1 MDRVAPQRY
10 VAWLERYARTILA
23 ISGAL
28 VAVSVYLAAF
38 HLPVYADLSDLLPS
52 DVPAIRD
59 LRRLEARLD
68 AKDSMVA
75 ITLAVDPSERALAA
89 NELATEVAALDRQLV
104 ARVDFDDRD
113 ERDFVRAHAGLY
125 IPLDDLQATER
136 ALAKD
141 IAAAKL
147 KANPLYIDLDDRP
160 ADTTEL
166 DGLRAKRRD
175 AEAKLARSRYVS
187 ADGRSSVMVI
197 STAFRATDTAADRAL
212 QDALDRTAVA
222 VRLRHPAVAIAFAG
236 GVTQT
241 LAEHDSLVKGMLVS
255 SLATAALVG
264 FVLFVHLRSPRVLF
278 LLTANIIAAT
288 IVAFGLASFTVGHL
302 NAATAFLGAI
312 IAGNGVNY
320 GILLVAR
327 YLEERRTRDPSAAM
341 ARAIAGT
348 IRPTLIA
355 SLGAAIAYGALAV
368 THFKGFADFA
378 MIGGVGMLVCW
389 VFSFVVLPLL
399 VLRFAAGARAV
410 ESPIFGRVAITLFG
424 FRRPAVACTV
434 GLVVAL
440 ASVAI
445 TVRYIAHDPFEYDM
459 TKLRSDAPEA
469 LATRNWMKY
478 VNDTFGRGLSGM
490 SRSTYIA
497 VDDRAQV
504 PAVVAALRVAHAR
517 DPLVGAVQ
525 SIDDVVPPDQ
535 AKKLAVLAKIRS
547 ELDEA
552 VDDLSTTDRAELL
565 ELRPADDLHAFTVSD
580 VPASLHAKLA
590 ERDGRIGYLVA
601 VTPGPAF
608 DEWNGRDLVRFS
620 TAIRELH
627 LPGGRTVTTSGPS
640 VIFADII
647 TAIRKDGVV
656 VTVVAALGLVVMVV
670 LLVGRTRRAA
680 AVLAGTAVG
689 SLVMIAVCALIGL
702 KINFLDF
709 VALPIALGL
718 GIDYAINV
726 AHRADRDDP
735 RIALRSTGGTVLVC
749 SLTTMFGYASL
760 LVSSNLAIRGF
771 GLASLIGEVTTVI
784 TALALVPA
792 IVSVRRGGS
801 STLVDSAE
809 CPVQSDGSRSAA

>member
-1 MDRVAPQRY
+1 MARRY
-10 VAWLERYARTILA
+10 VAWLERHARKLLA
-23 ISGAL
+23 ISAAV
-28 VAVSVYLAAF
+28 VAASVYLAAF

-75 ITLAVDPSERALAA
+75 IAIAVDPQERALAA
-89 NELATEVAALDRQLV
+89 NELATRVAALDPHLV

-113 ERDFVRAHAGLY
+113 VRDFVRAHEGLY
-125 IPLDDLQATER
+125 IPLADLHATET
-136 ALAKD
+136 ALANK

-147 KANPLYIDLDDRP
+147 AANPLYIDLEDHPAASKDLDD
-160 ADTTEL
+160 
-166 DGLRAKRRD
+166 LRAKRRD
-175 AEAKLARSRYVS
+175 GEAKLDHSRYLS
-187 ADGRSSVMVI
+187 GDRRASVMVI

-212 QDALDRTAVA
+212 QDALDRTAA
-222 VRLRHPAVAIAFAG
+222 DIRMHHPAVAFAFAG

-241 LAEHDSLVKGMLVS
+241 LDEHDSLVKGMLVS

-264 FVLFVHLRSPRVLF
+264 FVLFVHLRSPRVLA

-288 IVAFGLASFTVGHL
+288 IVAFGIASFTVGHL

-327 YLEERRTRDPSAAM
+327 YLEERRSHEPSAAM

-355 SLGAAIAYGALAV
+355 SLGAAIAYGALAA
-368 THFKGFADFA
+368 THFKGFGDFA

-389 VFSFVVLPLL
+389 LFSFALLPVL
-399 VLRFAAGARAV
+399 VLRFASRARAS

-424 FRRPAVACTV
+424 FRRPAVACAFGGV
-434 GLVVAL
+434 FAL

-445 TVRYIAHDPFEYDM
+445 TVRYVAHDPFEYDM

-469 LATRNWMKY
+469 LATRNWMQY

-504 PAVVAALRVAHAR
+504 PEVVAALQAAHAR
-517 DPLVGAVQ
+517 DPVVGAVQ

-535 AKKLAVLAKIRS
+535 AQKLVVLAKIRA
-547 ELDEA
+547 ELDES
-552 VDDLSTTDRAELL
+552 VDDLAPTDRAELMK
-565 ELRPADDLHAFTVSD
+565 LRPADDLHAFTIAD
-580 VPASLHAKLA
+580 LPASLHAKLA

-601 VTPGPAF
+601 VTPGASF

-656 VTVVAALGLVVMVV
+656 VTVVAAAGLVVMVL
-670 LLVGRTRRAA
+670 LLVGRNRRAV

-735 RIALRSTGGTVLVC
+735 RVALRSTGGTVLVC
-749 SLTTMFGYASL
+749 SLTTMIGYASL

-792 IVSVRRGGS
+792 IIAVGRH
-801 STLVDSAE
+801 TLVDSAE
-809 CPVQSDGSRSAA
+809 WPVQSDGSQSAA

>member
-1 MDRVAPQRY
+1 VIVTAQQHY
-10 VAWLERYARTILA
+10 VAWLERNARKLLA

-28 VAVSVYLAAF
+28 VAVSIYLAAF

-59 LRRLEARLD
+59 LRRLEARL
-68 AKDSMVA
+68 ASKDTMVGVVVA
-75 ITLAVDPSERALAA
+75 IDPAERAAA
-89 NELATEVAALDRQLV
+89 AHELATRVAAMDPSLV
-104 ARVDFDDRD
+104 ARVEYDDRD
-113 ERDFVRAHAGLY
+113 VRDFVRDHASLY
-125 IPLDDLQATER
+125 IPLDDLTKTET
-136 ALAKD
+136 ALADK
-141 IAAAKL
+141 IADAKK
-147 KANPLYIDLDDRP
+147 KANPLYIDLEDKP
-160 ADTTEL
+160 ADAKDL
-166 DGLRAKRRD
+166 DALRAKRRD
-175 AEAKLARSRYVS
+175 AEAKLEHARYIS
-187 ADGRSSVMVI
+187 ADGHSQVMVI
-197 STAFRATDTAADRAL
+197 ETGFRATDAAADRAL
-212 QDALDRTAVA
+212 QDALDRAA
-222 VRLRHPAVAIAFAG
+222 IEIRLHHPAVAFAFAG

-255 SLATAALVG
+255 SLATAALVAL
-264 FVLFVHLRSPRVLF
+264 VLFVHLRSKRVLA
-278 LLTANIIAAT
+278 LVTANIIAAT
-288 IVAFGLASFTVGHL
+288 IVSFGIASFTVGHL

-327 YLEERRTRDPSAAM
+327 YLEERRAHDPSDAM

-348 IRPTLIA
+348 VRPTLIA

-378 MIGGVGMLVCW
+378 MIGGAGMLVCW
-389 VFSFVVLPLL
+389 LLSFSVLPVL
-399 VLRFAAGARAV
+399 VLRFASRARAT
-410 ESPIFGRVAITLFG
+410 ESPVFGRIANTLFG
-424 FRRPAVACTV
+424 VRRPIVACAI
-434 GLVVAL
+434 GGAFALVSIGVT
-440 ASVAI
+440 I
-445 TVRYIAHDPFEYDM
+445 RYVAHDPFEYDM

-469 LATRNWMKY
+469 LATRSWMKY
-478 VNDTFGRGLSGM
+478 VNDTFGRGLAGM

-504 PAVVAALRVAHAR
+504 PAVIAALRDAHDR
-517 DPLVGAVQ
+517 DPLVGTVQ
-525 SIDDVVPPDQ
+525 SIDDAVPPDQ
-535 AKKLAVLAKIRS
+535 ARKLAVLAKIRA

-552 VDDLSTTDRAELL
+552 LDDLNDKDRAELGK
-565 ELRPADDLHAFTVSD
+565 LRPADDLHAFTAAEL
-580 VPASLHAKLA
+580 PPTLKAKLS

-656 VTVVAALGLVVMVV
+656 VTVVAAAGLVIMVL

-680 AVLAGTAVG
+680 AVLAATALG

-749 SLTTMFGYASL
+749 SLTTMIGYASL

-771 GLASLIGEVTTVI
+771 GLASLIGEVTTVV
-784 TALALVPA
+784 TALALVPSIIA
-792 IVSVRRGGS
+792 VGRTRLLESKRWPNGS
-801 STLVDSAE
+801 
-809 CPVQSDGSRSAA
+809 QSAA